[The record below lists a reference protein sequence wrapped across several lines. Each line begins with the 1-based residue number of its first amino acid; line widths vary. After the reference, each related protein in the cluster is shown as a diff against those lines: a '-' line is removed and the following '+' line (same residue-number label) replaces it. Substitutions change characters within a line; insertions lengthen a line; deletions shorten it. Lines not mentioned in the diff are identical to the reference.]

1 MAAQQ
6 GGRSREEELYTL
18 GYMQQ
23 VYQNQYNSLVSEINR
38 NVQYLNELS
47 GLKKT
52 LESSG
57 MADNKDVLVN
67 LGGGAYMNSR
77 IKKLD
82 SVLVEIGAGL
92 VIEKRIEDA
101 RLFVDSR
108 IEKATQMFNSLV
120 KNRNDL
126 RDAIL
131 DVAHRIDAL
140 DRK

>member
-1 MAAQQ
+1 MAAEQ
-6 GGRSREEELYTL
+6 GGRNREEELYTL

-77 IKKLD
+77 IKKFD

-92 VIEKRIEDA
+92 VIEKRIDEA
-101 RLFVDSR
+101 KLFVDSR

-126 RDAIL
+126 REAIL